1 MSLTTESR
9 RVCRDSSLP
18 KQPLSEAH
26 YRRRLTAPL
35 LDFVSAL
42 RGAISAFGQ
51 GHVGERRE
59 LTLRQVADITALL
72 GCSLERTQE
81 TATRILYLGDLSPQS
96 GVVDLLACITA
107 WADRHRDIPVD
118 ICWAGTGDLQ
128 GVLRAQAMPP
138 NLTQSFTPPPADD
151 AIASLV
157 ARCGILAVPNTGLV
171 DLLPI
176 AQAMAAGLPV
186 FGSARCPEARLLV
199 TSTATGWLFD
209 PLSPVEMSA
218 ALDAALSTSPM
229 RLAEMRAA
237 ARHRVSALCDEWRGA
252 DDDSTLRHTSPQ
264 FATSE
269 QV

>member
-1 MSLTTESR
+1 M
-9 RVCRDSSLP
+9 P

-51 GHVGERRE
+51 GHVGARRE
-59 LTLRQVADITALL
+59 LTLRQVTEITALL
-72 GCSLERTQE
+72 GCSLERTPAD
-81 TATRILYLGDLSPQS
+81 ATRILYLGDLSPQS
-96 GVVDLLACITA
+96 GVADLLSCIIA
-107 WADRHRDIPVD
+107 WADRNRDIPVG
-118 ICWAGTGDLQ
+118 ICWAGAGDLQ
-128 GVLRAQAMPP
+128 GILRAQATPP
-138 NLTQSFTPPPADD
+138 NLRQSFRPPPAAD
-151 AIASLV
+151 ALAALV
-157 ARCGILAVPNTGLV
+157 AQCGILAVPNTGPV

-186 FGSARCPEARLLV
+186 LGSARCPEARLLV

-209 PLSPVEMSA
+209 PLSPVELSA
-218 ALDAALSTSPM
+218 ALAAALSTPLM

-237 ARHRVSALCDEWRGA
+237 ARRRVSALCDEAREA
-252 DDDSTLRHTSPQ
+252 DDDSTLQHSSQ
-264 FATSE
+264 QLATSG